1 MHTQKWKTYLSELAK
16 AEDVDLSSFKIQD
29 DLHPKFWDEQ
39 KKLNPRIRKRLL
51 NIAREFMD
59 ELGIESDQ
67 ILDITMTGSLANYN
81 WSKFSDIDL
90 HIIVNYEDIDD
101 NSELVKD
108 YVTAKRIVWNDTHDI
123 KIYGFE
129 VEVYVE
135 DESEDHMSTGI
146 YSIQYDEWKT
156 EPVHKA
162 ESFCEHCVQTKA
174 VALMHQI
181 DDIEQKFELE
191 DYDMVLSRSLALKAK
206 IKKLRQ
212 TGLEKTGAYSVENL
226 AFKVL
231 RRSGYLGKLSD
242 LKNASY
248 DELMSM
254 ENGGGRIR
262 IKI

>member
-1 MHTQKWKTYLSELAK
+1 MKPTYKKWLQELI
-16 AEDVDLSSFKIQD
+16 EPDSIDLDSFKIQD
-29 DLHPKFWDEQ
+29 SLHPKFWDEQ
-39 KKLNPRIRKRLL
+39 DKLDPRIRKRLVR
-51 NIAREFMD
+51 IALKFME
-59 ELGIESDQ
+59 ELDISKDD

-90 HIIVNYEDIDD
+90 HIIVNYSDIDSD
-101 NSELVKD
+101 SEMAQD
-108 YVTAKRIVWNDTHDI
+108 YITAKRIQWNNTHNI

-135 DESEDHMSTGI
+135 DDSEEHMSTGI
-146 YSIQYDEWKT
+146 YSVQYDQWKVKPT
-156 EPVHKA
+156 KQDV
-162 ESFCEHCVQTKA
+162 SFCEDCVQKKA
-174 VALMHQI
+174 AGLM
-181 DDIEQKFELE
+181 DEVDSIENAFSEQRYNE
-191 DYDMVLSRSLALKAK
+191 VLTSTQRIKDK
-206 IKKLRQ
+206 IKKMRQ
-212 TGLEKTGAYSVENL
+212 SGLESGGAYSVENL

-231 RRSGYLGKLSD
+231 RRNGYLGKLSD

>member
-16 AEDVDLSSFKIQD
+16 AEDIDLSSFKIQD

-129 VEVYVE
+129 VEVYV
-135 DESEDHMSTGI
+135 ST
-146 YSIQYDEWKT
+146 T
-156 EPVHKA
+156 
-162 ESFCEHCVQTKA
+162 
-174 VALMHQI
+174 
-181 DDIEQKFELE
+181 
-191 DYDMVLSRSLALKAK
+191 
-206 IKKLRQ
+206 
-212 TGLEKTGAYSVENL
+212 N
-226 AFKVL
+226 
-231 RRSGYLGKLSD
+231 GKLSLFTRLNLFVSTVCK
-242 LKNASY
+242 LKQS
-248 DELMSM
+248 
-254 ENGGGRIR
+254 R
-262 IKI
+262 